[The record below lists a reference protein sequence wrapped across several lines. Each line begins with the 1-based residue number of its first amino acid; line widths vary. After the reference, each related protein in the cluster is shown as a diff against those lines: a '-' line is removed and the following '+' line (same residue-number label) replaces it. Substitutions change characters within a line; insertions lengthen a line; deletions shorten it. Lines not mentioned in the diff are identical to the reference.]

1 MYIAALC
8 FLYSSFRL
16 GSLDYSWLL

>member
-8 FLYSSFRL
+8 FLYSSFRW